1 MKKILVVLLILSSV
15 ILPVFAQ
22 GKSEQSGSQEIV
34 MWTFLD
40 PANTSNGRSIA
51 LSQMIEEF
59 EADNPGVK
67 VTVEPKNYATM
78 TAEFLTGHAVG
89 SAPDIIWCARDELSG
104 VLDAGALE
112 PLENLFLGDW
122 SDEEIADIDDAFFKF
137 GEKDGKHYTL
147 TLNKNALVMFYRAD
161 LLKKAGLEVPKT
173 WDDLLEAAKAM
184 TSTTDGIK
192 TYGLGQSFPSGYSD
206 PQLLANWLID
216 KQGSLFDSEGKANW
230 ANATGVE
237 GVNWIT
243 NCIDI
248 GVTPVGSL
256 NLGTEDIISEFSAGR
271 YGMFIA
277 GAVRV
282 GSIKDSASYDP
293 QHVKVMPLPGGCIID
308 GWFAGIWSGSK
319 NKEIAGKF
327 LEKMYSPEADL
338 LWVNI
343 GAQAPVRAST
353 LDNITID
360 ENNDYLPVMLD
371 AFANGWITP
380 NDKAYA
386 GWKINLNEAIQRVVA
401 NGLDPM
407 KALQQT
413 ADEFNKANRR

>member
-1 MKKILVVLLILSSV
+1 MKKFLIVLLFLVATLVPI
-15 ILPVFAQ
+15 FAQ
-22 GKSEQSGSQEIV
+22 GAPERSKDAEVV

-40 PANTSNGRSIA
+40 PANTTNGRSIA
-51 LSQMIEEF
+51 LKQMITEF

-67 VTVEPKNYATM
+67 VKVEPKNYATM
-78 TAEFLTGHAVG
+78 TAEFLTAHATNA
-89 SAPDIIWCARDELSG
+89 APDIIWCARDNLSG

-112 PLENLFLGDW
+112 PLENLFLDDW
-122 SDEEIADIDDAFFKF
+122 NAAEIADIDDAFFKF
-137 GEKDGKHYTL
+137 GERDGKHYTL

-161 LLKKAGLEVPKT
+161 LLDKAGLDVPET
-173 WDDLLEAAKAM
+173 WDELLEAAKAM
-184 TSTTDGIK
+184 TSTTKGIT

-216 KQGSLFDSEGKANW
+216 KQGSLFDAKGNANW
-230 ANATGVE
+230 ANKVGVD

-248 GVTPVGSL
+248 GVTPVGCL

-282 GSIKDSASYDP
+282 GSIKASASYNP
-293 QHVKVMPLPGGCIID
+293 EYVKVMSLPGGCIID
-308 GWFAGIWSGSK
+308 GWFAGVWSGSK
-319 NKEIAGKF
+319 NKEMAGKF

-338 LWVNI
+338 LWVNV

-353 LDNITID
+353 INNITID
-360 ENNDYLPVMLD
+360 ESNDYLPVMLE
-371 AFANGWITP
+371 AFADGWITP

-386 GWKINLNEAIQRVVA
+386 GWKINLNEAVQRVVA
-401 NGLDPM
+401 NNLDPM
-407 KALQQT
+407 VALQQT
-413 ADEFNKANRR
+413 ANEFNKANGR